1 MVQLEIKVEGEWR
14 EAVRYD
20 CAHGYAHR
28 DSYDLQG
35 AHRKADLNL
44 RFEDA
49 LNLAD
54 EDIDDNW
61 EVYKNGFLEGE
72 HP

>member
-1 MVQLEIKVEGEWR
+1 MAGGDWR

-28 DSYDLQG
+28 DSYNLQG
-35 AHRKADLNL
+35 ARRKSDLNL

-61 EVYKNGFLEGE
+61 EVYKNHFLKGE

>member
-1 MVQLEIKVEGEWR
+1 LTGKPIG
-14 EAVRYD
+14 
-20 CAHGYAHR
+20 
-28 DSYDLQG
+28 
-35 AHRKADLNL
+35 RKGDLNL

-49 LNLAD
+49 LNLAE

-61 EVYKNGFLEGE
+61 EVYKNLFLEGE